1 MATVNP
7 YFPKGILSEQGI
19 LQSLITESIK
29 VQGLEVYYIPRRN
42 RNLDLILGE
51 DVLSKFDT
59 AIPIEMYMDHPGWQG
74 QTDLIQK
81 FGLLVQEELKF
92 VVSKPRWLEV
102 VPPAAPW
109 MYNGGQRPQ
118 EGDLIWEPITKNLFE
133 ITYVDVESVYYQLSK
148 TYQFTLTC
156 RLFIYSSEEISTGLT
171 EPDMV
176 DAEYSQDKLA
186 DQIILEGEDGFLAI
200 GDEASLL
207 QNTADDE
214 PLQFRK
220 NQTIDAEADNKFN
233 VNDPFGGL

>member
-7 YFPKGILSEQGI
+7 YFPKGVASEQNI

-29 VQGLEVYYIPRRN
+29 VQGLEVYYIPRKN
-42 RNLDLILGE
+42 RALDLVLGE

-81 FGLLVQEELKF
+81 FGLMVQEELKF
-92 VVSKPRWLEV
+92 VVSKPRWLET
-102 VPPAAPW
+102 VPVAAPW

-118 EGDLIWEPITKNLFE
+118 EGDLIYEPMTKNLFE
-133 ITYVDVESVYYQLSK
+133 INYVDTESVYYQLSK

-156 RLFIYSSEEISTGLT
+156 RLFIYSSEEISTGMAT
-171 EPDMV
+171 PDTV
-176 DAEYSQDKLA
+176 DAEYSQDKLV
-186 DQIILEGEDGFLAI
+186 DQLMLDGEDGFLTTNP
-200 GDEASLL
+200 DEFLL

-220 NQTIDAEADNKFN
+220 NETIDAEADNKFD